1 MANVARK
8 SGTDT
13 VTCTDGAKGTPC
25 AFDSN
30 GNPIAWNWNIGT
42 TQNTDAGSSKVFSQG
57 VGVVRQGDAMQSH
70 PDGVPCTPSPINHA
84 PTLSTYSSKVFVEG
98 KGIGRVGDKY
108 DSDGHYSHAIST
120 GSPKV
125 FAG

>member
-13 VTCTDGAKGTPC
+13 VSCTDGTQGTQC
-25 AFDSN
+25 ST
-30 GNPIAWNWNIGT
+30 NPPMWNWNT
-42 TQNTDAGSSKVFSQG
+42 PTVEATDAGSSKVFSQG

-108 DSDGHYSHAIST
+108 DSDGHYSHAISS